1 MTFRGPVDTVLSIG
15 GRNLTGMGMLMNIQ
29 EQPFTHKTEEVDLIG
44 APYIFQAK
52 TGKKAWRFS
61 VGGYV
66 RDDAGSVL
74 SLSNAAET
82 AREPH
87 SAIYARFGDNPG
99 AHADIIPAVIASGGD
114 FDLPRDGLI
123 KVNNLQWQLASKD
136 VLLDGALIANAVG
149 VAASA
154 APYAALRHDF
164 GAAHTGGFTVAF
176 HISNVVW
183 DGRDPAA
190 TGPVHAQRGYPRL
203 YRLDARDGAE
213 RAPLPP
219 GGRHP
224 LRRGRGT
231 DRQPFPLGRYRHHL
245 DGRRGRPSRRHHR
258 SDLPRVGATHH
269 GI

>member
-29 EQPFTHKTEEVDLIG
+29 EQPFSHKTEEVDLVG
-44 APYIFQAK
+44 APYIFSAK

-74 SLSNAAET
+74 SLSNADET

-123 KVNNLQWQLASKD
+123 KVNNLQYQLASKD
-136 VLLDGALIANAVG
+136 ALLGGALIANAVG

-176 HISNVVW
+176 HVSNVVW
-183 DGRDPAA
+183 DGATRLQLDMFTHSAASPGSTGWTRVTALNAHRFLPADGTHFDA
-190 TGPVHAQRGYPRL
+190 VAARTVNLSRWAGIGITWTGGGGDQAADIIAAI
-203 YRLDARDGAE
+203 YRA
-213 RAPLPP
+213 
-219 GGRHP
+219 
-224 LRRGRGT
+224 
-231 DRQPFPLGRYRHHL
+231 
-245 DGRRGRPSRRHHR
+245 
-258 SDLPRVGATHH
+258 
-269 GI
+269 

>member
-1 MTFRGPVDTVLSIG
+1 
-15 GRNLTGMGMLMNIQ
+15 MNIQ
-29 EQPFTHKTEEVDLIG
+29 EQPFSHKTEEVDLIG

-66 RDDAGSVL
+66 REEATQSVL
-74 SLSNAAET
+74 ALSRSTET

-87 SAIYARFGDNPG
+87 SAIYARFGDAPG

-123 KVNNLQWQLASKD
+123 KVNNLQYQLASRD
-136 VLLDGALIANAVG
+136 VLLDGTLIANAVD

-154 APYAALRHDF
+154 APYVNLRHDF

-183 DGRDPAA
+183 DGATRLQLDLFTHSAASPGSTGWTRVTALNAHRFLPADGTHFDA
-190 TGPVHAQRGYPRL
+190 VAVRTANLSRWVGVSAAFTSGGSDSAADIIAAL
-203 YRLDARDGAE
+203 YRA
-213 RAPLPP
+213 
-219 GGRHP
+219 
-224 LRRGRGT
+224 
-231 DRQPFPLGRYRHHL
+231 
-245 DGRRGRPSRRHHR
+245 
-258 SDLPRVGATHH
+258 
-269 GI
+269 